1 MKKGLLFVIIIL
13 SLAVVSTIGLAGFGE
28 PTSVLRRNVLS
39 SVWKAIKAGT
49 AMEPGAP
56 LPEEPIKPNQ
66 R

>member
-1 MKKGLLFVIIIL
+1 MKKGVIFVIIVL

-28 PTSVLRRNVLS
+28 PTSLLRGRVLS
-39 SVWKAIKAGT
+39 SVWEAIKAGT

-56 LPEEPIKPNQ
+56 LPEEPMEPSQ